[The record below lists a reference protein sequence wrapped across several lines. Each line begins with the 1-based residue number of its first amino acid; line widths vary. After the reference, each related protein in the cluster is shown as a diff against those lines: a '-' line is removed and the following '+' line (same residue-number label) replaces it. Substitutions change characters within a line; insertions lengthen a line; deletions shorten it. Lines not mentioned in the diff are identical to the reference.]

1 MGSSMMSTSS
11 AASCAPEALA
21 QWAIQAIES
30 AELEF
35 KDKPKTVDPNTNNNT
50 SNQESISIARHFL
63 AKASPKFLRS
73 PISSDDDRLVKV
85 GRSIYDLVRFDKE
98 QSTQDAALGTETE
111 TNEGYVLVHKGGQ
124 DNSLVQGLSHVVQSC
139 DILSEI
145 PNGIV
150 KIPKVRFGS
159 TELQM
164 PIVTLGTMRFQQTW
178 GQNIIDMDEI
188 NAKGQEN
195 LLAILRHSIYNLGMN
210 HVECARGYGSSELQ
224 VGAALQEL
232 YREGIVKREDL
243 IIQTKVGA
251 MKATDFRETLEKSF
265 ATLQVDYVDLFS
277 FHGVNLQYHYDLIF
291 NNPSGENLIDIA
303 REYQAKGK
311 IRHIGFST
319 HAQPCL
325 IRKFIETG
333 VFEYANVHYHAF
345 GSYTASG
352 GGEFGGNKGII
363 RLMKEKDMGIFVISP
378 YDKGG
383 R

>member
-1 MGSSMMSTSS
+1 MSTST
-11 AASCAPEALA
+11 ATASCDPGALA
-21 QWAIQAIES
+21 EWAMQAIES
-30 AELEF
+30 AESEF
-35 KDKPKTVDPNTNNNT
+35 KNKPKTVDPNTNNNT
-50 SNQESISIARHFL
+50 LNQQSISIARHFL
-63 AKASPKFLRS
+63 IKASPKFLQS

-85 GRSIYDLVRFDKE
+85 GRSISDLVRFDKD
-98 QSTQDAALGTETE
+98 QSGQDAALETKD
-111 TNEGYVLVHKGGQ
+111 GYVLVEGEK

-145 PNGIV
+145 PNGIL

-164 PIVTLGTMRFQQTW
+164 PIVTLGTMRFQQSW
-178 GQNIIDMDEI
+178 GQQIKDMDEI
-188 NAKGQEN
+188 NARGQEN
-195 LLAILRHSIYNLGMN
+195 LLAIMRHSIYNLGMN

-224 VGAALQEL
+224 VGAALQKL
-232 YREGIVKREDL
+232 YSEGIVKREDL

-251 MKATDFRETLEKSF
+251 MNVTDFRDTLEKSF

-277 FHGVNLQYHYDLIF
+277 FHGLNLQYHYDLIF
-291 NNPSGENLIDIA
+291 NNPNGENLIDIA
-303 REYQAKGK
+303 KEYQAKGK
-311 IRHIGFST
+311 IRHIGFSS
-319 HAQPCL
+319 HAQPCF
-325 IRKFIETG
+325 IRKCIETE

-352 GGEFGGNKGII
+352 GGEFGGNKDII
-363 RLMKEKDMGIFVISP
+363 RLMKEKDMGVFVISP